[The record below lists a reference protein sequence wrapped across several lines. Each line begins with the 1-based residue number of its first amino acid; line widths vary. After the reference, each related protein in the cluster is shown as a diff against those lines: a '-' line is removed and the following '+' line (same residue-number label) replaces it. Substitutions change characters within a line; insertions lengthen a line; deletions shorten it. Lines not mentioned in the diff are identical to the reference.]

1 MASFLRQ
8 WLVLCAGLCPAG
20 LVLAGSQYYGA
31 ALHESRW
38 EAESSR
44 LLCTLNHSIPL
55 YGTVR
60 FEARAGG
67 GLDFTLQV
75 LHRPAQAG
83 VAQLAS
89 LAPAW
94 KHDTPLLVLG
104 EVPVAAS
111 AEPIRFDRPLARR
124 LLVELEKGMFP
135 TFTYRDWADGRDEVT
150 VAISA
155 VNVKAALGEFLG
167 CLDGLLS
174 YDFKAVQKTRVH
186 FAVGSAA
193 LDSEA
198 RRVLDRVAE
207 YLLAD
212 PLVSGVLIEG
222 HTDNVGFRRYNERL
236 GRQRSEA
243 VRDYLVQKG
252 IAREKFTLRSLG
264 EAKPLASNRT
274 ESGRALNRRVI
285 VLLTQ

>member
-1 MASFLRQ
+1 MTLFLRQ
-8 WLVLCAGLCPAG
+8 WLVLCVGLCPAG
-20 LVLAGSQYYGA
+20 SVLAGSQYYGA

-38 EAESSR
+38 EVKSTRMA
-44 LLCTLNHSIPL
+44 CTLSHTIPL

-60 FEARAGG
+60 FEGRAGG
-67 GLDFTLQV
+67 GLDFTVQV
-75 LHRPAQAG
+75 LRRPAKAG

-94 KHDTPLLVLG
+94 KHDTPALALG
-104 EVPVAAS
+104 QVSVADS

-124 LLVELEKGMFP
+124 LLAELEKGMFP
-135 TFTYRDWADGRDEVT
+135 TFTYQDWADGRDEVT

-155 VNVKAALGEFLG
+155 VNVKSALGEFLG

-174 YDFKAVQKTRVH
+174 YDFSAVQKTLVN
-186 FAVGSAA
+186 FAFGSAA
-193 LDSEA
+193 LGPEA

-212 PLVSGVLIEG
+212 PAVSGVLIEG

-236 GRQRSEA
+236 SRQRSEA
-243 VRDYLVQKG
+243 VRDYLVKKG
-252 IAREKFTLRSLG
+252 IAREKFTLRSQG

-274 ESGRALNRRVI
+274 DSGRAVNRRVI